1 MKNIIK
7 KSVVTAIII
16 TAALMLAAPVSAE
29 AANKIKLNKTKVTL
43 NMAKT
48 RTYKLKVKG
57 TKKKVKWKTSNKK
70 VVTVSK
76 SGKVT
81 AKKKGSATITAKVSK
96 KTLKCKVTIK
106 DTRKN
111 NGNSNNQTGSN
122 CTIKFNPNKGK
133 IVYGKSSV
141 KIQKNKKIGGLPI
154 PLRRGYILKG
164 WYNGSKKVTNDTT
177 FSASTTLTAKWK
189 KTTNNDL
196 YTYMDRNYIRTILY
210 DELVSI
216 PTDNGNSN
224 MSYESDATI
233 KSYMCSTGIN
243 QGWRMCNWFD
253 PDYFARKMLS
263 TYGVTFD
270 SYKDAWECAI
280 GFRNCRSVDEY
291 IKIIKGTCEHDG
303 GTTSDGKTCT
313 FDTYVQAV
321 TEDILVKS
329 FIACGCGET
338 FDDLQHHTM
347 HEIYKEFEGDTTIHA
362 YGPLDIH
369 KTKVI
374 NPAYINH
381 EHRTYCKNSGEVV
394 STKTT
399 TSPWTGVGSGM
410 PEDPCKHEYLLVN
423 KGLDD
428 QYEICRKCGER
439 K

>member
-7 KSVVTAIII
+7 KPVVTAIII

-57 TKKKVKWKTSNKK
+57 MKKKVKWKTSNKK

-76 SGKVT
+76 SGKIT

-96 KTLKCKVTIK
+96 KTLKCKVTVK

-111 NGNSNNQTGSN
+111 GGNSNNQTGSN

-164 WYNGSKKVTNDTT
+164 WYNGSKKVTNTTT
-177 FSASTTLTAKWK
+177 FSDTTTLTAKWK

-196 YTYMDRNYIRTILY
+196 YTYMDRNYIRTVLY

-216 PTDNGNSN
+216 STDNGNSN

-233 KSYMCSTGIN
+233 KSYMCNTGIN
-243 QGWRMCNWFD
+243 QGWRMCNGFD
-253 PDYFARKMLS
+253 PDYFARKMLTS
-263 TYGVTFD
+263 YGVTFN

-280 GFRNCRSVDEY
+280 GFQNCRSIDEY
-291 IKIIKGTCEHDG
+291 INVQKGTCEHKG
-303 GTTSDGKTCT
+303 GTTSDSKTCT
-313 FDTYVQAV
+313 FDSYVQAV
-321 TEDILVKS
+321 TENVLINQ
-329 FIACGCGET
+329 IIQCNCGEVY
-338 FDDLQHHTM
+338 DDQQHWSTHNLYIKLSGQAG
-347 HEIYKEFEGDTTIHA
+347 HGFSDKEL
-362 YGPLDIH
+362 Y

-374 NPAYINH
+374 TPAYINH
-381 EHRTYCKNSGEVV
+381 EHRTYCMNSGQVV
-394 STKTT
+394 STNTT
-399 TSPWTGVGSGM
+399 TSPWTGGASGM
-410 PEDPCKHEYLLVN
+410 PEDPCKHEYLIVN

>member
-196 YTYMDRNYIRTILY
+196 YTYMDRNYIRTVLY

-224 MSYESDATI
+224 MSYESDDTI
-233 KSYMCSTGIN
+233 KTYMCNTGIN
-243 QGWRMCNWFD
+243 KGWRMCNGFD

-263 TYGVTFD
+263 TYGVTFN

-280 GFRNCRSVDEY
+280 GFQNCRSIDEY
-291 IKIIKGTCEHDG
+291 IDVQKGTCEHEG
-303 GTTSDGKTCT
+303 GTLKDTKTCT
-313 FDTYVQAV
+313 FDESVQAE
-321 TEDILVKS
+321 TEDVLVTAL
-329 FIACGCGET
+329 IACTCGELFT
-338 FDDLQHHTM
+338 NSNLHNTHSFLKALEGEVNGHSARTY
-347 HEIYKEFEGDTTIHA
+347 EIY
-362 YGPLDIH
+362 